1 MKIFRIL
8 IAVILTLSM
17 SAGIISM
24 TSCGVKNGPANDS
37 SAEESVNRAADPVS
51 VKDCGIIHEPEFGGI
66 YIKKTIDEFNSLGY
80 IYGDSVDIEF
90 SNGYKITG
98 IPYYNGYYTQNGEML
113 LIAYPG
119 YDYIKAA
126 INNGDDLFE
135 IAGLDESMTAS
146 VSLNKR
152 GEFIS
157 IQNARDIHYTDKREN
172 YASDEIFANFRAV
185 DCSALKKNTLYR
197 SASPCDNQHCR
208 AVYVDSLLAG
218 AGIKFILN
226 LSDNDE
232 KIAGYMSKEDFSC
245 RNFEKLYNDGKVM
258 PIALNMNFAS
268 SEFKEKIAK
277 GLSAMAESEGPY
289 LVHCTEGKDR
299 TGFVCMLLEALAGAK
314 YEEIE
319 KDYMIT
325 YNNYYGINPEKDSA
339 SYTVIVENVLQPMIK
354 SMTGK
359 DGVDIKSADLSV
371 YAREFLKS
379 GGMTDEEIT
388 TLRNNISE

>member
-1 MKIFRIL
+1 MNKTISIIL
-8 IAVILTLSM
+8 IATLIL
-17 SAGIISM
+17 GIFSLASCKSKTDGSPAAE
-24 TSCGVKNGPANDS
+24 TSENI
-37 SAEESVNRAADPVS
+37 ADVATAQALTE
-51 VKDCGIIHEPEFGGI
+51 CGIIHEPEFGGV
-66 YIKKTIDEFNSLGY
+66 YIKNTIEEFNALGY
-80 IYGDSVDIEF
+80 EYGDSVDVEF
-90 SNGYKITG
+90 SNGYKLTG
-98 IPYYNGYYTQNGEML
+98 IPYYNGYYTQNGEPL

-135 IAGLDESMTAS
+135 VAGLDENMTAS

-152 GEFIS
+152 GGFLS
-157 IQNARDIHYTDKREN
+157 IQNARDIHYTDNRDD
-172 YASDEIFANFRAV
+172 YGSDVIFANFRAV
-185 DCSALKKNTLYR
+185 DCTAVKKNTLFR
-197 SASPCDNQHCR
+197 SASPCDNQHNR
-208 AVYVDSLLAG
+208 ATYVNSLLG
-218 AGIKFILN
+218 EYGIRFILN
-226 LSDNDE
+226 LSDNDD

-245 RNFEKLYNDGKVM
+245 DNFEELYNDGKVI
-258 PIALNMNFAS
+258 PIALNMNFS
-268 SEFKEKIAK
+268 SAEFKEKIVI
-277 GLSAMAESEGPY
+277 GLNSMADSDGPY

-299 TGFVCMLLEALAGAK
+299 TGFVCMLLEALAGAT
-314 YEEIE
+314 YDEIE

-325 YNNYYGINPEKDSA
+325 YDNYYGITPEKDSER
-339 SYTVIVENVLQPMIK
+339 YTVIVENVLQPMIK